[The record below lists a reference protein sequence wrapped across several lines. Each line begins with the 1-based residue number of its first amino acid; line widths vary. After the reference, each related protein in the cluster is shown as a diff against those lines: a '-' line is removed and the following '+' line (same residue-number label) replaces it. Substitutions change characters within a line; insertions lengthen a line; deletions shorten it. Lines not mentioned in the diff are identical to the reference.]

1 MKTAQM
7 ETLLIVDAYALL
19 YRAHFAFLQRP
30 LLTADG
36 RNTSAAFGFLRS
48 FLECVEEEKPGYIA
62 VVFDPKGGSFRN
74 QLSADYKADRPPTPD
89 AVRYGAE
96 KIGELLPLLGIKTL
110 VEPGF
115 EADDLAGSLVQ

>member
-48 FLECVEEEKPGYIA
+48 FLECVVEEKPGYIA
-62 VVFDPKGGSFRN
+62 VVFDPKAAHFAISSPPITRQTAPPRPMPCAMAPRRLESYFRCW
-74 QLSADYKADRPPTPD
+74 
-89 AVRYGAE
+89 V
-96 KIGELLPLLGIKTL
+96 
-110 VEPGF
+110 
-115 EADDLAGSLVQ
+115 

>member
-1 MKTAQM
+1 M

-19 YRAHFAFLQRP
+19 YRAHFAFIQRP

-74 QLSADYKADRPPTPD
+74 QLSADYKADRPPTP
-89 AVRYGAE
+89 AAGRYLSL
-96 KIGELLPLLGIKTL
+96 ILFRRCPRLGSPVSPSFPFSFLITYM
-110 VEPGF
+110 
-115 EADDLAGSLVQ
+115 